1 MIAAGLLVLRLTLAV
16 VLLAHGAHDLFG
28 TFAGPGA
35 GPGGL
40 HKTAEYIGS
49 LGLAPASVF
58 AVAHG
63 LLPLCGGVL
72 LIVGW
77 FTRPASGVLAAYLL
91 FVASRDSARWGFF
104 LNWMLDP
111 TRGHG
116 MELSILV
123 VGGLIALCLTGAGD
137 WSIDGRRANRAAIR
151 AAGRARLRRS

>member
-28 TFAGPGA
+28 MFGGPGA

-40 HKTAEYIGS
+40 QKTAEYIAS

-58 AVAHG
+58 ALANG
-63 LLPLCGGVL
+63 LLPLCGGVS

-77 FTRPASGVLAAYLL
+77 FTRPMSAVVGGYLL
-91 FVASRDSARWGFF
+91 FVAYRSSARWGFF

-116 MELSILV
+116 MELSILI
-123 VGGLIALCLTGAGD
+123 VGGLVALCLTGAGD
-137 WSIDGRRANRAAIR
+137 WSIDGRRANRAATR
-151 AAGRARLRRS
+151 AAGRARLRRN